1 MLSTKRIERKPDPDQ
16 ILKILKKFSIKK
28 RDCVYVG
35 DMFVD
40 SLAAENAKI
49 DFIIT
54 NYGYSPQNFK
64 KNNKYLKI
72 NKFKDLLK
80 YKI

>member
-1 MLSTKRIERKPDPDQ
+1 MKGKPNPDQ
-16 ILKILKKFSIKK
+16 ILKILKNFLLK
-28 RDCVYVG
+28 RDCVI